1 MVQSTIEVHLC
12 FFVENGTLD
21 ISHLLSP
28 EKQQA
33 IEKKLASTHNDSL
46 GQIKNELGDDYSYG
60 EIKMMLAHR
69 KHLSTK

>member
-1 MVQSTIEVHLC
+1 MVQSIIEWQLI

-33 IEKKLASTHNDSL
+33 IEKELA
-46 GQIKNELGDDYSYG
+46 
-60 EIKMMLAHR
+60 
-69 KHLSTK
+69 